1 MRNLYEASQAGA
13 ARRGAAQVPILAVM
27 LAGILLFLAAQNT
40 VLLVVF
46 GTQIE
51 WPSALAG
58 VRVVLNVLRVLVEAL
73 LPWALVAAAMFAGGA
88 LAAWGALRMV
98 REVRHA

>member
-1 MRNLYEASQAGA
+1 MRNLHETPRAGLA
-13 ARRGAAQVPILAVM
+13 WRGAAQVPVLGVALA
-27 LAGILLFLAAQNT
+27 ACLLFLAAQNT
-40 VLLVVF
+40 ILLVVF

-51 WPSALAG
+51 WPAALAG